1 LDCMVLEAASS
12 STLHLGSMMNMR
24 RCSIVVSIDWIIVN
38 LTWMVM
44 NVRRNNMHRVLRVS
58 QWMMVDMWGDLLLLM
73 LIVALLIVI

>member
-1 LDCMVLEAASS
+1 MVLEAASS